1 MAKVI
6 VIYDEPKDKDGFESY
21 YNNTHIPLVKTIPN
35 LRGATINRVVQGLNT
50 EKNVY
55 LVAELEF
62 EDLDTLNQAMA
73 SEKGQEVQVD
83 VANLVP
89 FLNRPPVILITA

>member
-6 VIYDEPKDKDGFESY
+6 VVYEEPKDKDGFEGY
-21 YNNTHIPLVKTIPN
+21 YSNVHIPLVKAIPN
-35 LRGATINRVVQGLNT
+35 LKGTTLNRVIQGINT
-50 EKNVY
+50 NKNVY

-62 EDLDTLNQAMA
+62 EDLDTLNRALA
-73 SEKGQEVQVD
+73 SEKGREVQED

-89 FLNRPPVILITA
+89 FLNRSPVILITA